1 MPRKM
6 NVKLFN
12 ILPSIGITVRCRRS
26 EACHHRCVNVSGVVP
41 SKIIG
46 RIRRISCTHSDPS
59 KIRNPADTSYG
70 RAIYNPSFLPIC
82 STLATLHAYKIS
94 SVDDLLEDISN
105 WVLSDYTLLKLQNY
119 LFYEILQDICDAVK
133 VETLEL
139 TREAPL
145 YATCCETLS
154 PLTQVNLICQYAKRL
169 L

>member
-6 NVKLFN
+6 NVKVFN